1 MRTEN
6 VVPCHPGHNAVSSIS
21 GCPSCDHAALSFQS
35 HVTLSTLLCY
45 SPPTGKATPMHLVA
59 SDTFPSSAT
68 KQRNEN
74 KSECSLR
81 SRREITDV
89 LVPDCNM
96 AAWSLLARR
105 GRKIKKRFPP
115 AFGGINLLVVGL
127 FPCRDAA
134 PQKTGQKN
142 ALLCQNGNIR
152 VEERMIAHD
161 ESRLMIIDREL
172 TCSCER
178 VILFTSD
185 YF

>member
-21 GCPSCDHAALSFQS
+21 GCPSCDHAVLSFQS
-35 HVTLSTLLCY
+35 HVALSTLLCY

-74 KSECSLR
+74 KLECSLR

-105 GRKIKKRFPP
+105 GRKIKKRFLFSPCFWRNKSLGCWIVSLQRHCSLENTGEKYPP
-115 AFGGINLLVVGL
+115 LS
-127 FPCRDAA
+127 
-134 PQKTGQKN
+134 K
-142 ALLCQNGNIR
+142 
-152 VEERMIAHD
+152 H
-161 ESRLMIIDREL
+161 
-172 TCSCER
+172 
-178 VILFTSD
+178 
-185 YF
+185 